1 MTIRNY
7 AFYSSNP
14 FKYSF
19 KEKLQYSIQ
28 NAEEHEILNTFDN
41 PFCSFTSKKGT
52 VSS

>member
-1 MTIRNY
+1 MIIRNY
-7 AFYSSNP
+7 VFYNSNP

-28 NAEEHEILNTFDN
+28 NAEEQEILNTFDN
-41 PFCSFTSKKGT
+41 PFCSFTSQKRT